1 MFRGAFKALFRLLG
15 TLGVPQWAL
24 FGFETSWA
32 ALGAFLGVSGRLFP
46 GAGNA
51 PGRGFKASWDDS
63 EASRGHLGMY

>member
-24 FGFETSWA
+24 FGVETSWP
-32 ALGAFLGVSGRLFP
+32 ALGAFLGVLKRLFP
-46 GAGNA
+46 DAGSA